1 MKRKIRIMDF
11 AGAKRSVE
19 VDTDKEILIRIL
31 SGDEI
36 LFNGGNK
43 YDSSND
49 RMIDYFDG
57 EYTLDLNASWFN
69 KWNCAKD
76 SYTRQEIATADYD
89 D

>member
-11 AGAKRSVE
+11 AGVKRSVE
-19 VDTDKEILIRIL
+19 IDTDKEIRIQIL

-36 LFNGGNK
+36 LINGDNR

-49 RMIDYFDG
+49 RITDYYDG
-57 EYTLDLNASWFN
+57 EYTLNLNADYFN
-69 KWNCAKD
+69 RWNSAGD
-76 SYTRQEIATADYD
+76 SYERKEIATEDCD

>member
-1 MKRKIRIMDF
+1 MKRKLRIMDF
-11 AGAKRSVE
+11 AGVKRSVE
-19 VDTDKEILIRIL
+19 VDTDKEIRLQIL

-36 LFNGGNK
+36 LFNGDNR

-49 RMIDYFDG
+49 RITDYYDG
-57 EYTLDLNASWFN
+57 EYTLDLNASWFK

-76 SYTRQEIATADYD
+76 SYTRQEIATEDCD

>member
-11 AGAKRSVE
+11 MGAKRSVE
-19 VDTDKEILIRIL
+19 VDTDKEIRIQIL

-36 LFNGGNK
+36 LINGDNR

-49 RMIDYFDG
+49 RITDYYDG
-57 EYTLDLNASWFN
+57 EYTLDLNADWFK

-76 SYTRQEIATADYD
+76 SYIRQEIATSEC
-89 D
+89 